1 MHNEAGC
8 LFTKSA
14 QRAESLSLCFHYA
27 LTLKTCKLDCP
38 DLLDKSLAK
47 LLALSKFP
55 SRELDFKS
63 YRALFA
69 ALAGCEFG
77 P

>member
-8 LFTKSA
+8 LFFRSA
-14 QRAESLSLCFHYA
+14 QHAESLSLYFHHA
-27 LTLKTCKLDCP
+27 LTLKTCKLDCL

-55 SRELDFKS
+55 SREPDCKS
-63 YRALFA
+63 YRPLFA

-77 P
+77 L

>member
-1 MHNEAGC
+1 MKRVACSSDQLNMPS
-8 LFTKSA
+8 LYPSTFTMLLLWK
-14 QRAESLSLCFHYA
+14 
-27 LTLKTCKLDCP
+27 
-38 DLLDKSLAK
+38 LDKSLAK

-63 YRALFA
+63 YRPLFS

-77 P
+77 L